1 MAKSR
6 ASSPAGIAF
15 EALAF
20 RVKSTSASSEGWRQ
34 RASQAVEQTLG
45 AGWHVQPLA
54 AGHPEFLARRTS
66 GKRPS
71 PAQAWDLARQLA
83 AITAV
88 QTAEPL
94 FAAPGLTPDPK
105 QLNQLLTA
113 DERARREQTHRKP
126 PRHTKSSALLPCSNH
141 SEWSLD
147 FCGVKQAWALT
158 QQTGVQPLG
167 VGIVIGHPDTGYTTH
182 HEIWDAADLRILT
195 SHGWNYV
202 DDTSDPR
209 DPLTGE
215 HPSHGTST
223 ASVIMSDQGGPTGN
237 WVSGVAPRAA
247 LVPLRVSD
255 SVIHFSFANVTQ
267 ALYRAADVAGA
278 HLVSMSLGGPFPS
291 EALERA
297 IDHALGRGLI
307 VLAAAGNVWPWVVYP
322 ARYDPVIAV
331 AANNCATKPWSGSA
345 SGAKVDIT
353 APGES
358 VWRALT
364 QKTATGLKYLVER
377 SSGTSYAVAT
387 AAGACA
393 LWLGHHGRDQLVQ
406 RYGAGKLA
414 AVFLKLLQKTAH
426 VPSGWD
432 KSDYGAGILDVDKL
446 LSAPLPAKLPRPKSV
461 ASTRS
466 TVRRERFDGRVAE
479 LFPDLDADRA
489 LHAVEGMFAMKSP
502 RAKAAFGQVDHEILF
517 HLATTPALRTELR
530 RRNAAKPTRGA
541 KSVSSPNIA
550 ASQLLSSLMNR

>member
-6 ASSPAGIAF
+6 VSSPAGIAF

-20 RVKSTSASSEGWRQ
+20 RVESTTASAEGWRQ
-34 RASQAVEQTLG
+34 RALQAVDQTLG
-45 AGWHVQPLA
+45 AGWQVQPLA
-54 AGHPEFLARRTS
+54 EGHPEFLARRTS
-66 GKRPS
+66 GKPPA
-71 PAQAWDLARQLA
+71 PAQAWDLARRLA
-83 AITAV
+83 AIATV
-88 QTAEPL
+88 DTAEPL

-105 QLNQLLTA
+105 RLKQLLTTQ
-113 DERARREQTHRKP
+113 ERARRAPTDRDP
-126 PRHTKSSALLPCSNH
+126 SARAKSPTLLPCSNH

-147 FCGVKQAWALT
+147 FCGVKQAWVLT
-158 QQTGVQPLG
+158 QQSGIQPLG
-167 VGIVIGHPDTGYTTH
+167 AGIVVGHPDTGYTTH

-195 SHGWNYV
+195 THGWNYV

-215 HPSHGTST
+215 HPGHGTST
-223 ASVIMSDQGGPTGN
+223 ASVIMSDEGGPAGN

-267 ALYRAADVAGA
+267 ALYRATDVAGA

-297 IDHALGRGLI
+297 IDHALARGLI

-345 SGAKVDIT
+345 SGSKVDIT

-364 QKTATGLKYLVER
+364 QRTAAGLKYVVER

-393 LWLGHHGRDQLVQ
+393 LWLGHHGRDQLVA

-414 AVFLKLLQKTAH
+414 AVFLKLLKKTAH
-426 VPSGWD
+426 VPPGWD

-446 LSAPLPAKLPRPKSV
+446 LRAPLPAKLPKPKSV

-466 TVRRERFDGRVAE
+466 AVRRERFDSRVAE
-479 LFPDLDADRA
+479 LFPDLDPDRA
-489 LHAVEGMFAMKSP
+489 LHAVEGMFAMMSP
-502 RAKAAFGQVDHEILF
+502 RAKAAFRQVDHEILF
-517 HLATTPALRTELR
+517 HLATTPALRIELR
-530 RRNAAKPTRGA
+530 RRNAAKPKRSA
-541 KSVSSPNIA
+541 KSVSAPEMA